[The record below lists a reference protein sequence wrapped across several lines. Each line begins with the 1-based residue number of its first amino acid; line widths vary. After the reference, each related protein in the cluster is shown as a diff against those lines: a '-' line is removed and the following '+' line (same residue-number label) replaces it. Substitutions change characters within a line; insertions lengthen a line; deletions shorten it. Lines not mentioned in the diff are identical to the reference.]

1 MQRLETIQTNR
12 RAQCNAAADTA
23 TNPRNAFHRD
33 SSLFRRRTISPFH
46 SALVFEFRFRHTS
59 PILTVAI
66 NSHVDRPVLSSKH
79 TTSDTVCLIFASQ
92 VLLVSDLSSLP
103 ARLSSSTT
111 PSDSSLP
118 VQFLIRRRAR
128 DERNRGSG
136 AEGVESLHRRS
147 SLSD

>member
-12 RAQCNAAADTA
+12 QAQCNAAADTA

-33 SSLFRRRTISPFH
+33 SSLFRRRTIFPFH

-79 TTSDTVCLIFASQ
+79 TTSDTICLIFASQ
-92 VLLVSDLSSLP
+92 VLLVSGLSSFP
-103 ARLSSSTT
+103 SGCPAARLH
-111 PSDSSLP
+111 SDSSLP

-136 AEGVESLHRRS
+136 AGE
-147 SLSD
+147 